1 MKTTMFKITA
11 ISLLLVGSLSS
22 CEEKEKGEEI
32 PFIEIWRCIELCK
45 DGCDKQN
52 RVISSQE
59 EWETFLTD
67 VDLESCRRWADDS
80 PWDFFSKMENDF
92 DVYQR
97 IVAID
102 VLGTPCGKGFEI
114 TKITDYPKKVVVT
127 VTETVSKGAIDFGYC
142 QHHHIVKIPVTN
154 KRIEFN
160 HIIKQKK

>member
-1 MKTTMFKITA
+1 MTPKILKHVTIA
-11 ISLLLVGSLSS
+11 LFLAGWFTS

-32 PFIEIWRCIELCK
+32 PFIEIWRDYELCK

-67 VDLESCRRWADDS
+67 IDLESCRRWADDS

-102 VLGTPCGKGFEI
+102 EYRGGEWMFEI
-114 TKITDYPKKVVVT
+114 TKINEFPEKVVVV
-127 VTETVSKGAIDFGYC
+127 VTETVSKIFPTRMN
-142 QHHHIVKIPVTN
+142 QHHLIVKIPVTN